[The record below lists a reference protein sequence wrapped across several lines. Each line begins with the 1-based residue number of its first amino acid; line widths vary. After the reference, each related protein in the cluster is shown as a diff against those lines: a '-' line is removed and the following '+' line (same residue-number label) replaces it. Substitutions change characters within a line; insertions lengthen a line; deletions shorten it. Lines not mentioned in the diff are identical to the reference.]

1 MESTIN
7 IKNLKVLYV
16 EDEELAREKLGKFL
30 KRRFTD
36 VQLCANGLDGFFAFQ
51 DAFNKNEK
59 FDLIISDINMPKM
72 DGLEMLEKIKE
83 IDSKV
88 PTMLI
93 TARTETEQMLKAIS
107 LHIDSY
113 ILKPIDLN
121 IINGKLD
128 RICTDIFY
136 QKNYEV
142 QKKELQTYL
151 DILNQEAI
159 VSKTDL
165 SGKIT
170 YVNDGFCEI
179 TGFTEDEL
187 IGKSHK
193 VIRHPEVSKDFFK
206 NLWETIQSGKVWS
219 GTFKNLAKDGS
230 TFFVNTKIIPIFD
243 SSNKKIEQYIAI
255 RFLVTEEELKKR
267 ENFKRFLEQIT
278 EYKKKIGTL
287 SKEKEELFQRLQES
301 SNTIKSLDS
310 RAQQI
315 EMKRKQLLSQLEAYE
330 RNNLEFDKLNLMT
343 RQDKTKQFEQMYE
356 ALNALKS
363 VNRKHEKHIKD
374 MEVMLAEKTE
384 ELDSFIKKDLENKKR
399 INDLRDLVTNFQ
411 EEIEELKKQHHKRSL
426 F

>member
-1 MESTIN
+1 
-7 IKNLKVLYV
+7 
-16 EDEELAREKLGKFL
+16 
-30 KRRFTD
+30 
-36 VQLCANGLDGFFAFQ
+36 
-51 DAFNKNEK
+51 
-59 FDLIISDINMPKM
+59 
-72 DGLEMLEKIKE
+72 
-83 IDSKV
+83 
-88 PTMLI
+88 
-93 TARTETEQMLKAIS
+93 
-107 LHIDSY
+107 
-113 ILKPIDLN
+113 
-121 IINGKLD
+121 
-128 RICTDIFY
+128 
-136 QKNYEV
+136 
-142 QKKELQTYL
+142 
-151 DILNQEAI
+151 
-159 VSKTDL
+159 
-165 SGKIT
+165 
-170 YVNDGFCEI
+170 
-179 TGFTEDEL
+179 
-187 IGKSHK
+187 
-193 VIRHPEVSKDFFK
+193 
-206 NLWETIQSGKVWS
+206 
-219 GTFKNLAKDGS
+219 
-230 TFFVNTKIIPIFD
+230 
-243 SSNKKIEQYIAI
+243 IAI